1 MSINVKTQ
9 QTVIDALSMDC
20 RNHRKTVLCH
30 TPSGVRTDAELFISS
45 QDRLA
50 ELFTGEVGSTI
61 AVFPNISFVRRL
73 CKQSWYQKF
82 SVELVFAVNSYCDP
96 CMLALDIMNKFRMFQ
111 ATEITEGR
119 QRPAIMHAYGGAK
132 AGMERSLA
140 SIAAEGWIPMAAAML
155 GTAGK
160 PPMWAS
166 VGLRPVAGTTIDF
179 RVLPPSLSERE
190 KLLMLSCWQQWDA
203 AGVPGSALSQWLVG
217 IDVDSGPDGRNS
229 PTYLKQNFDAQEAAD
244 LYQAVHLH
252 TLEDL
257 GENGPYPKVIS
268 QLALRIITYEYPLEA
283 ILAIYYLSA
292 TGHGDTK
299 LAATIQNEAE
309 WADAKIILSKL
320 ENVVVE
326 AESQHGVVVWSSTQ
340 NCPSTIPADSYPL
353 QLIVVPGGISCILSP
368 GTFPSDL
375 TKKDSRSTDLR
386 WLPWKKLLMSRASL
400 EARRQ
405 YRLLHWA
412 GVRLHMN
419 SWCSITLDW
428 IAPSIG
434 MHSCLTSCRRFS
446 SRVPQPVGLLLWK
459 CLEPRTLHRPTAECP
474 TYCGPTQ

>member
-1 MSINVKTQ
+1 
-9 QTVIDALSMDC
+9 
-20 RNHRKTVLCH
+20 
-30 TPSGVRTDAELFISS
+30 
-45 QDRLA
+45 
-50 ELFTGEVGSTI
+50 
-61 AVFPNISFVRRL
+61 
-73 CKQSWYQKF
+73 
-82 SVELVFAVNSYCDP
+82 
-96 CMLALDIMNKFRMFQ
+96 MFQ

-132 AGMERSLA
+132 VGMERSLA

-155 GTAGK
+155 GTAKK

-166 VGLRPVAGTTIDF
+166 VGLRPVAGTTIEF

-203 AGVPGSALSQWLVG
+203 AGVPSSALSQWLVG

-229 PTYLKQNFDAQEAAD
+229 PTFLKQNFDVQEAAD

-268 QLALRIITYEYPLEA
+268 QLALRIRTYEYPLEA

-292 TGHGDTK
+292 TGYLPAKFPHDQWNEAVRWHGDTK

-309 WADAKIILSKL
+309 WADAKIILAKL

-340 NCPSTIPADSYPL
+340 NCPSTIPPNSYPL
-353 QLIVVPGGISCILSP
+353 QLIVVPGEEIQ
-368 GTFPSDL
+368 
-375 TKKDSRSTDLR
+375 RR
-386 WLPWKKLLMSRASL
+386 LP
-400 EARRQ
+400 E
-405 YRLLHWA
+405 
-412 GVRLHMN
+412 
-419 SWCSITLDW
+419 
-428 IAPSIG
+428 
-434 MHSCLTSCRRFS
+434 
-446 SRVPQPVGLLLWK
+446 
-459 CLEPRTLHRPTAECP
+459 TLHVEATGLGGRDLLYPIPWDISIRSDKEGQSIYGPSLAPMEENVDIPGIFGGTE
-474 TYCGPTQ
+474 YCIGQE

>member
-1 MSINVKTQ
+1 
-9 QTVIDALSMDC
+9 
-20 RNHRKTVLCH
+20 
-30 TPSGVRTDAELFISS
+30 
-45 QDRLA
+45 
-50 ELFTGEVGSTI
+50 
-61 AVFPNISFVRRL
+61 
-73 CKQSWYQKF
+73 
-82 SVELVFAVNSYCDP
+82 
-96 CMLALDIMNKFRMFQ
+96 MFQ

-179 RVLPPSLSERE
+179 RLLPPSLSERE

-217 IDVDSGPDGRNS
+217 IDVDS
-229 PTYLKQNFDAQEAAD
+229 D

-292 TGHGDTK
+292 TGYLPAKFPHDQWNEAVRWHGDTK

-353 QLIVVPGGISCILSP
+353 QLIVVPGEEIQ
-368 GTFPSDL
+368 
-375 TKKDSRSTDLR
+375 RH
-386 WLPWKKLLMSRASL
+386 LPEKLHV
-400 EARRQ
+400 EA
-405 YRLLHWA
+405 
-412 GVRLHMN
+412 
-419 SWCSITLDW
+419 T
-428 IAPSIG
+428 
-434 MHSCLTSCRRFS
+434 
-446 SRVPQPVGLLLWK
+446 GL
-459 CLEPRTLHRPTAECP
+459 
-474 TYCGPTQ
+474 GG